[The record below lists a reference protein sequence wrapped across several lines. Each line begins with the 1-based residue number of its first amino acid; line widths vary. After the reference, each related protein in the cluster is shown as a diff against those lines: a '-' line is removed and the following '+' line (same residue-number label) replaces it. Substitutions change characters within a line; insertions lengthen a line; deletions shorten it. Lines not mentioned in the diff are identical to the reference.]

1 MRWTPEPTKVPAE
14 HVKWMQDNAIEFRS
28 IDPDDTDF
36 EDLQGLKKLIGD
48 ARIVQLGEQS
58 HGDGTCFETKIR
70 LIKFLH
76 QEMGFDV
83 LAFESGMF
91 DCRKAWQAY
100 ASGDDAFD
108 AARLGVFGI
117 WTGSKQ
123 TQPLWQYLEEKAA
136 SDPPLE
142 LAGFDCQFTAAGSR
156 ESLIDDL
163 EAFVEK
169 KIPESISS
177 QELATIAEQLEVLI
191 EHQNISK
198 IVGFDEAIEKL
209 IVALAEVDKP
219 DKDDSFWLQNLKSIK
234 AMAAYKVGTERG
246 SMKRDEQMG
255 RNLVWMHE
263 NQFSD
268 RKIIVWAASF
278 HIMRNPPGIEVPG
291 GSVDYST
298 MTQMGQ
304 VVHDSLGKKVFTI
317 GFTANEGTAGTYFR
331 PKFNIGEAPEGTLEN
346 VFAQANITNG
356 IVGLNPTD
364 EGGKWL
370 RKKQFSRPMGYSWM
384 KAKWGDHFDAM
395 VFNREMKPSTAR

>member
-1 MRWTPEPTKVPAE
+1 
-14 HVKWMQDNAIEFRS
+14 MQDNAIEFRS

-36 EDLQGLKKLIGD
+36 ADLQALKRMIGD

-100 ASGDDAFD
+100 TNGLDGRTAAS
-108 AARLGVFGI
+108 LGVFGI
-117 WTGSKQ
+117 WTGSQETQ
-123 TQPLWQYLEEKAA
+123 TLWDYLGEQAKTD
-136 SDPPLE
+136 SPLE
-142 LAGFDCQFTAAGSR
+142 LAGFDCQLTAEGSR
-156 ESLIDDL
+156 RFLIKDL
-163 EAFVEK
+163 EIFVEEQ
-169 KIPESISS
+169 IPDSVSDD
-177 QELATIAEQLEVLI
+177 ELATIVEQLEVMI
-191 EHQNISK
+191 EHRNIRK
-198 IVGFDEAIEKL
+198 IEGFDEAVEKL
-209 IVALAEVDKP
+209 IAKLAAVADP
-219 DKDDSFWLQNLKSIK
+219 DKDVSFWLQNLKSIK
-234 AMAAYKVGTERG
+234 ALVAYKVIADHGMKG
-246 SMKRDEQMG
+246 IMKRDEQMG
-255 RNLVWMHE
+255 RNLIWMHE

-278 HIMRNPPGIEVPG
+278 HIMRNPAEIEVPG
-291 GSVDYST
+291 GSVDYT
-298 MTQMGQ
+298 KMTQMGHL
-304 VVHDSLGKKVFTI
+304 VHESLGKKVFTI

-346 VFAQANITNG
+346 IFAQTNITNG

-370 RKKQFSRPMGYSWM
+370 LEKQFSRPMGYSWM

-395 VFNREMKPSTAR
+395 IFNREMKPSTAR